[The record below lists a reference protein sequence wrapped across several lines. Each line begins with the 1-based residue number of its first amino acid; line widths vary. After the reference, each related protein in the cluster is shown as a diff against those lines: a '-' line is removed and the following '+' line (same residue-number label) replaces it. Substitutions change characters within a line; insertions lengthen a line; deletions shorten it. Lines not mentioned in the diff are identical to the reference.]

1 MKSFIVLAVL
11 VAAALAAPLD
21 SDKDAVVVRSDL
33 ENIGV
38 EGFQWNYQTSNGI
51 AAQEQARLEQV
62 GTENEGIEV
71 QGQYSYVGPDGV
83 TYTVTYTAGRAGF
96 QPSGAHIPQ

>member
-21 SDKDAVVVRSDL
+21 SDKNAVVVRSDL
-33 ENIGV
+33 DNIGV
-38 EGFQWNYQTSNGI
+38 DGFQWAYETSNGI
-51 AAQEQARLEQV
+51 AAQEQAQLQGA
-62 GTENEGIEV
+62 GTEDEGIEV
-71 QGQYSYVGPDGV
+71 RGQYSYLGPDGV